1 MKYVF
6 HKGNEEQNSL
16 RTYPFFGEV
25 TNLLSWLLILLYRY
39 KVLYLSM
46 KSIYNDM
53 KSILQ

>member
-6 HKGNEEQNSL
+6 HQGNEEQNSL
-16 RTYPFFGEV
+16 RTYSFFGEV

-53 KSILQ
+53 KSILR